1 MRVLQLPCW
10 EVNYTIEK
18 LDLIKD
24 CGFDAI
30 QIVSVNPCKEELGLF
45 GHYQIYDLVIGNY
58 LYTEESLKQLCDEA
72 HKRGLKVIIDSIFTH
87 FANKSVHNSLEPNEK
102 VAKRFTENPWFWKDK
117 QQINYNDRNSVINH
131 CNGLAA
137 TRTDNWDFEDIVIDY
152 IDYLT
157 EDIGADGL
165 RLDSMKMI
173 GLPEENGNMF
183 LTRVFE
189 NIVKNDL
196 IVYGEIIYE
205 KKELLKKYQKYVNVL
220 VNLSADAYDIDRNKE
235 FVFFESHDSYH
246 TGSGIGWSYRL
257 NDDNIISNYYYLC
270 QDFPNTVF
278 YCRNLEI
285 LKRCK
290 SIHEKFN

>member
-10 EVNYTIEK
+10 EVKKIIEN
-18 LDLIKD
+18 LDNIKD

-58 LYTEESLKQLCDEA
+58 LYTEDNLKELCSKA
-72 HKRGLKVIIDSIFTH
+72 HEKGLKVIVDSIFTH
-87 FANKSVHNSLEPNEK
+87 FANENKMNSLEPNEN
-102 VAKRFTENPWFWKDK
+102 VNKRFTENPWFWREKK
-117 QQINYNDRNSVINH
+117 QINYDDRISVISH

-137 TRTDNWDFEDIVIDY
+137 IRTENWDYQDIAIDY
-152 IDYLT
+152 IDHLT
-157 EDIGADGL
+157 EDIGVDGL

-189 NIVKNDL
+189 SIAKSDL

-220 VNLSADAYDIDRNKE
+220 VNLSADAYEIDRNKE

-246 TGSGIGWSYRL
+246 EGSKIGWSYRL
-257 NDDNIISNYYYLC
+257 NDDQIIENYGYLC
-270 QDFPNTVF
+270 KDFPNTVF
-278 YCRNLEI
+278 YLRNEDI

-290 SIHEKFN
+290 EIHKKYK